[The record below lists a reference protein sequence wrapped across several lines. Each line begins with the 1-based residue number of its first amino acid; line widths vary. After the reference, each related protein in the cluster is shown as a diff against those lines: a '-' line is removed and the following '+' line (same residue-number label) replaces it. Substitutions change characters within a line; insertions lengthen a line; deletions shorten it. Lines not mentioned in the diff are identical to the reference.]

1 MITAS
6 NEVKTA
12 QNKTNR
18 EVEDGNT
25 KRAFQGIKTSR
36 PREELLIYHTIG
48 LQTIP
53 KKTTALT
60 YMYVVQQKCLGS
72 Y

>member
-18 EVEDGNT
+18 EVEYENT

-36 PREELLIYHTIG
+36 PREEMLLYHTIG

-53 KKTTALT
+53 KKNTTLT
-60 YMYVVQQKCLGS
+60 YLCTWYSKNA
-72 Y
+72 

>member
-25 KRAFQGIKTSR
+25 KKSF
-36 PREELLIYHTIG
+36 PRN
-48 LQTIP
+48 QN
-53 KKTTALT
+53 
-60 YMYVVQQKCLGS
+60 QQA
-72 Y
+72 